1 MIGTGAVAALTI
13 LNLWDAY
20 QGAKTAAAK
29 GDTVGEILSLST
41 AVPGVNVVTA
51 PAKLHYDAVMT
62 WGEHQKW
69 MVNCTEFAFADVYG
83 GVYKG
88 EVIEDDDERR
98 FECWDYYPN
107 SDKPDLS
114 GAKRWEWE

>member
-1 MIGTGAVAALTI
+1 
-13 LNLWDAY
+13 
-20 QGAKTAAAK
+20 
-29 GDTVGEILSLST
+29 VGEVLSLST

-88 EVIEDDDERR
+88 EEIKPDDERR
-98 FECWDYYPN
+98 YECWDFYPN
-107 SDKPDLS
+107 SDKPDL
-114 GAKRWEWE
+114 W